1 MGIYTKP
8 VIVTDFAAN
17 GVIPGALIG
26 GAVAAVK
33 GLSAAALLVAG
44 VAAGL
49 SKGKLKID
57 STHTD
62 ALTPRKDFSF
72 A

>member
-17 GVIPGALIG
+17 GVIPALIG

-49 SKGKLKID
+49 SKGNSKID
-57 STHTD
+57 STHTQ
-62 ALTPRKDFSF
+62 ALTPRKDFSL